1 MKRDNINYT
10 LVGLVVLAA
19 LGTLLVVLFLITGR
33 GGGSVSYFTEYRNV
47 TGLGF
52 GAPVFYEGF
61 RIGQVDDIQPLR
73 EGGRTRYR
81 VELAVRR
88 DWPVPDDAVAKLSS
102 SGLLADVAIAIRE
115 GESQVL
121 LKPGALLKAEEGQD
135 VFGAVNDLAAEV
147 TVLTRDRLRPL
158 VDKLGQRVDSIASS
172 LDERTPALLAE
183 AEALLKRLNTASES
197 VNRILSTKNRELIDA
212 TLSDL
217 AGTAS
222 NARQVSGELDR
233 TRAQFDALLAEL
245 NGTVAEN
252 RPDIRE
258 AVVDLR
264 QITASLARRID
275 AISHNL
281 ESSSRN
287 LNEFTREVRK
297 SPNRLLF
304 TPKADTVIVEE
315 DE

>member
-10 LVGLVVLAA
+10 LVGIVVLAA
-19 LGTLLVVLFLITGR
+19 LAILLTALFVITGR
-33 GGGSVSYFTEYRNV
+33 GGASVSYFTDYRNV
-47 TGLGF
+47 TGLGY

-61 RIGQVDDIQPLR
+61 RIGQVAGIEPVRKD
-73 EGGRTRYR
+73 GRTSYR

-88 DWPVPDDAVAKLSS
+88 DWPLPSDSIAKLSS
-102 SGLLADVAIAIRE
+102 SGLLADVAIAISE
-115 GESQVL
+115 GGSKTL
-121 LKPGALLKAEEGQD
+121 LKPGAIINGEEGQD
-135 VFGAVNDLAAEV
+135 LFGAVNDLASEV

-158 VDKLGQRVDSIASS
+158 IENLSTRVESIAAN
-172 LDERTPALLAE
+172 LDASAPTLLAE
-183 AEALLKRLNTASES
+183 AETLLKRMNTASDS
-197 VNRILSTKNRELIDA
+197 VNRILSARNRDLVDA
-212 TLSDL
+212 TLEDL
-217 AGTAS
+217 AGTAG
-222 NARQVSGELDR
+222 NARKVSGELDA
-233 TRAQFDALLAEL
+233 TRARLDALLVEL
-245 NGTVAEN
+245 QGTVAEN

-258 AVVDLR
+258 AISDLS

-275 AISHNL
+275 AISNNL

-304 TPKADTVIVEE
+304 TPKADEVIVE